1 MILKALA
8 KADYKGA
15 FTYEIQHY
23 LLEMPEQLVPDAI
36 LLSYKVGEEMADQL
50 EHYKKI
56 LA

>member
-8 KADYKGA
+8 KADYKG
-15 FTYEIQHY
+15 
-23 LLEMPEQLVPDAI
+23 LLLRSSIICFCYAGEDWCGCHPSQLKQA
-36 LLSYKVGEEMADQL
+36 EEMADQL